1 MKIIKSPALQ
11 GTFILMAAGLLT
23 RFIGFYY
30 RIFLSS
36 QIGAEGMGLYQMI
49 FPIYGL
55 CFSLCVS
62 GIHTSISRYV
72 CRKDVRPRTTL
83 AAGMAIALPLSCLCA
98 ILLLIFGD
106 AIALYYLHD
115 VRSGLLLRIIAIS
128 LPMAVIH
135 SCISGYFLGK
145 RDALV
150 PALSQ
155 LFEQIA
161 RVISVYV
168 IFHCY
173 AGSKLGHMSIT
184 ELSLIAIAGLII
196 GELASSILCIL
207 ALLIER
213 RRTSVAYLT
222 KQKSISAVD
231 TVKNMIKPIYT
242 MAYPLT
248 MTRVIL
254 GILHSLEASA
264 VPFFLK
270 KYGLTHSEALSLY
283 GILTAMAMPFIMFP
297 TTLTN
302 ALCQMLIPTIAQADS
317 VGNRERIH
325 TLSTK
330 ALMFS
335 LIFGFFCTALF
346 LMSGSFL
353 GTHFFDSELAGGFI
367 TILAWLCPLMF
378 ASSVMGSILNG
389 LGQTKA
395 TFYHNLASSILLLA
409 FIVFAMPRVGILGFL
424 WGLLASELLCAVLHV
439 RKVFTNKNR

>member
-1 MKIIKSPALQ
+1 MKILKSPALK

-36 QIGAEGMGLYQMI
+36 KIGAEGMGLYQMI
-49 FPIYGL
+49 FPVYGL

-72 CRKDVRPRTTL
+72 CRKDVRPKTTL
-83 AAGMAIALPLSCLCA
+83 TAGTALALPLSCLCSG
-98 ILLLIFGD
+98 LLLIFGD
-106 AIALYYLHD
+106 AIAIYYLHD
-115 VRSGLLLRIIAIS
+115 SRCGLLLRIIALS

-145 RDALV
+145 RDAV
-150 PALSQ
+150 IPAISQ
-155 LFEQIA
+155 LFEQVI
-161 RVISVYV
+161 RVLSVYI

-173 AGSKLGHMSIT
+173 ADSKLGDMSIT
-184 ELSLIAIAGLII
+184 GLSLVAVAGLII
-196 GELASSILCIL
+196 GEIGSSILCIV
-207 ALLIER
+207 ALLIEKK
-213 RRTSVAYLT
+213 RTCVAYLG
-222 KQKSISAVD
+222 KHHAISSLD
-231 TVKNMIKPIYT
+231 TVKGMIRPIYT

-270 KYGLTHSEALSLY
+270 RYGLSHSEALSLY

-297 TTLTN
+297 ATFTN
-302 ALCQMLIPTIAQADS
+302 AICQMLIPTIAQADS
-317 VGNRERIH
+317 VGNKERIH
-325 TLSTK
+325 ALSTK

-346 LMSGSFL
+346 LMSGNFL
-353 GTHFFDSELAGGFI
+353 GTHFFHSELAGGFI

-409 FIVFAMPRVGILGFL
+409 FIVLAMPRVGILGFL

-439 RKVFTNKNR
+439 RKVFADKNR